1 MRQQDERGT
10 GAPRWLPASRAA
22 KHFDISR
29 PSFYRK
35 MVSGVIPAVCV
46 NRSVEPWLVDIIHL
60 ELLIARGEVVIR
72 ERRAGSRRPESG
84 RPDSIVIKRHTAR
97 GHAGHSFHHGHKA
110 ARMCAASFSLTSHH
124 HYPSHHHYQGLQN
137 PISSPECQHQS
148 GERGFIVGS
157 AEIGE
162 VLQPA
167 SDISD
172 QVLVEADLA
181 ATS

>member
-1 MRQQDERGT
+1 MPLRQLGEIAVSAALLETIGSGLPIPPDLATELCTRLRG
-10 GAPRWLPASRAA
+10 
-22 KHFDISR
+22 
-29 PSFYRK
+29 
-35 MVSGVIPAVCV
+35 
-46 NRSVEPWLVDIIHL
+46 
-60 ELLIARGEVVIR
+60 AR
-72 ERRAGSRRPESG
+72 
-84 RPDSIVIKRHTAR
+84 
-97 GHAGHSFHHGHKA
+97 A
-110 ARMCAASFSLTSHH
+110 ARMCVASFSLTS
-124 HYPSHHHYQGLQN
+124 HHYQGLQN
-137 PISSPECQHQS
+137 PILSAECQHQS